1 MTGELSDQRTSN
13 GTEDIVKHQMIGSA
27 VGLLLMAFGVA
38 CAPAAGTEEDPA
50 TVRAAIEETNAR
62 FTEAFN
68 QGDTAATAAL
78 YTEDAIVLPPGQGM
92 VRGQPA
98 IQEFNALDI
107 ETNALNGLVLT
118 TSDVQVGGNLAVE
131 VGTYSIQAGA
141 MQDEGKYVVVW
152 EKQEDG
158 SWKLHRDIW
167 NSNLMPAEEEE
178 PGGEAS
184 GQ

>member
-1 MTGELSDQRTSN
+1 M
-13 GTEDIVKHQMIGSA
+13 KHQMIGSA

-38 CAPAAGTEEDPA
+38 CAPAPETEEGPA

-92 VRGQPA
+92 VRGRPA
-98 IQEFNALDI
+98 IQESMAADI
-107 ETNALNGLVLT
+107 ETNALSGLVLT
-118 TSDVQVGGNLAVE
+118 TSDVRVGGNLAVE

-152 EKQEDG
+152 KKQEDG

-178 PGGEAS
+178 PEGEES